1 MPIPNPGTN
10 LQSIKKE
17 LEQERDR
24 IKMILQRR
32 AHKDPKTAGNF
43 ITDFPNTG
51 SDVDDDVF
59 EEEEYEVNLA
69 IEHVLEKRLKQ
80 IQDDLAKIAAG
91 TYQI

>member
-1 MPIPNPGTN
+1 MPLPNPEAN

-17 LEQERDR
+17 LEQERDK
-24 IKMILQRR
+24 IKIILQKR
-32 AHKDPKTAGNF
+32 AHKDPQIQGNF

-51 SDVDDDVF
+51 SQVDDDVF
-59 EEEEYEVNLA
+59 EDEEYEVNLA

-80 IQDDLAKIAAG
+80 IKNDLAKIAAG